1 MNVRCLYSRDKAGVG
16 GGSQGDTTWGVE
28 GAETGLLD
36 YDIDAL
42 ALGQV
47 RSLQPARP
55 LHLSQPLKLARAT
68 NTTA

>member
-1 MNVRCLYSRDKAGVG
+1 MAGVGVG
-16 GGSQGDTTWGVE
+16 GGMQGDTTWGWR
-28 GAETGLLD
+28 GAEAGLLD

-55 LHLSQPLKLARAT
+55 LRLSQPLKPARAT